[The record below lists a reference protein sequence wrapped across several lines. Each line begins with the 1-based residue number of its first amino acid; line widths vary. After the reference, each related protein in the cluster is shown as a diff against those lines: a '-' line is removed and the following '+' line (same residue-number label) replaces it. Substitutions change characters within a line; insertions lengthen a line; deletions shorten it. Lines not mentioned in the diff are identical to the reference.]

1 MILYY
6 VRHGEPIYVPDSLT
20 EYGVEQAKALAKRF
34 TLYGLDEVYTST
46 SVRAMQTAKET
57 CELLKINP
65 TLLDWAKEDLVWNEF
80 TVEKDGGKTWFFY
93 DKKCLEKFGS
103 KEMLALGENWVDSA
117 DFADTKAKSGKLRI
131 DREVDEFFLKLG
143 FKHNR
148 EKGCYDVVNPNG
160 KRIAFF
166 AHQGFGVAFLSSVL
180 DVPYPIFSTRFD
192 MGHTG
197 VTVVYF
203 DEKNPVSYPKILQL
217 SNDSHLYKE
226 GILKG
231 YQGWI
236 DI

>member
-80 TVEKDGGKTWFFY
+80 TVEKDGGKTWLFH
-93 DKKCLEKFGS
+93 DKKCLEKFCS
-103 KEMLALGENWVDSA
+103 KEMLAVGENWVDSA
-117 DFADTKAKSGKLRI
+117 EFADTKTKSGKLRI